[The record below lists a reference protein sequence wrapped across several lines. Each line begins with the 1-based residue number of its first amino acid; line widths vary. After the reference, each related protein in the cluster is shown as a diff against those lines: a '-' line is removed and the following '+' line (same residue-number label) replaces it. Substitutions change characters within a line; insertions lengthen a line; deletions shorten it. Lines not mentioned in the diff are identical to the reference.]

1 VRGFIKILAGLLG
14 IVAVIAILARWN
26 AISRATAD
34 VRRDDVAVWLHTPHV
49 GPGSTLDA
57 ELQVYGGKEI
67 GIRRVEVTGGAQPL
81 EIAGHGEY
89 WDGVI
94 TSEAGRTAFDA
105 VELEIEVPPDARP
118 GTDLE
123 LSFEVAYVRAVRL
136 DVETFANEER
146 TATVTVTVTVLSPG
160 ARVVAHLLSLG
171 RSLLAF
177 VLFTALYVWLG
188 PKLLRRAEP
197 GPGDGRAESN
207 LDVFVFLLLAVIG
220 IAGYVLFAQPLMAA
234 LATSSTVLVVLAMIA
249 WLVGPPL
256 LAVVVGLRL
265 LGRQDRDDPDRAIV
279 VEVVNRP
286 TPRRRP
292 RR

>member
-1 VRGFIKILAGLLG
+1 MRGFIKILVGLLG
-14 IVAVIAILARWN
+14 VVGCIAILARSD

-34 VRRDDVAVWLHTPHV
+34 VSRDDVAVWLHTPHV

-57 ELQVYGGKEI
+57 ELKVYGGKRI
-67 GIRRVEVTGGAQPL
+67 GIRRLEVTGGAQPI

-94 TSEAGRTAFDA
+94 TSSPGQSAFEA
-105 VELEIEVPPDARP
+105 VEFEIEVPPDARP

-123 LSFEVAYVRAVRL
+123 LSVEVSYVRAVRL
-136 DVETFANEER
+136 DVETFANDER
-146 TATVTVTVTVLSPG
+146 TATVTLTVPVLSPG
-160 ARVVAHLLSLG
+160 ARVVAQLLSLG

-177 VLFTALYVWLG
+177 VLFTALYLWLG
-188 PKLLRRAEP
+188 PKLFRRVEL
-197 GPGDGRAESN
+197 GPGDGRAESG
-207 LDVFVFLLLAVIG
+207 LGEFVFLVVIAVIG

-234 LATSSTVLVVLAMIA
+234 LATSSTVLVVLSMIA
-249 WLVGPPL
+249 WIVGPPL

-265 LGRQDRDDPDRAIV
+265 HRDRDDPDRAM
-279 VEVVNRP
+279 P
-286 TPRRRP
+286 TARRRL